1 MQSLPLS
8 TFARRRDDFDD
19 EPTPVIETIGA
30 LVRGPAVTVSRG
42 TPVTALRRMFVD
54 LRVSAIAV
62 ADAQDTLCGLVT
74 RTDVLRTS
82 GDDATAGD
90 AMSGCVFA
98 LPSYAPIAKAAAL
111 IGYEGVGQIV
121 VTDRDGSLVGIVS
134 SVDLVRYFA
143 TSKP

>member
-1 MQSLPLS
+1 
-8 TFARRRDDFDD
+8 
-19 EPTPVIETIGA
+19 
-30 LVRGPAVTVSRG
+30 
-42 TPVTALRRMFVD
+42 
-54 LRVSAIAV
+54 
-62 ADAQDTLCGLVT
+62 
-74 RTDVLRTS
+74 
-82 GDDATAGD
+82 
-90 AMSGCVFA
+90 